1 MKTVLVTFGAA
12 AMLMGCASTAQEE
25 APPAT
30 AAAADPTSP
39 AAAADPT
46 SPLSPPGYMSM
57 AASSDMFEIES
68 SRLALQQSQ
77 NPQVQSFAQTMIDHH
92 TRTSQ
97 EMPQVAQSA
106 GLTPPPPQMLPPHQ
120 AALDRIRAAGPGQF
134 DAAYK
139 QEQISGHQQALDLH
153 RNYAAQGDVPP
164 LRDFANRTAPIV
176 QGHLTQA
183 QGLPDYAPPPPPPAS
198 APTPTP
204 AQAGERG

>member
-1 MKTVLVTFGAA
+1 MKIILA
-12 AMLMGCASTAQEE
+12 AMGSAALLMGCTPTAQEE
-25 APPAT
+25 APAT
-30 AAAADPTSP
+30 AAAADPM
-39 AAAADPT
+39 
-46 SPLSPPGYMSM
+46 SPLSAPGYMSM

-97 EMPQVAQSA
+97 EMIQIAQSA
-106 GLTPPPPQMLPPHQ
+106 GMTPPPPQMLPPQQ
-120 AALDRIRAAGPGQF
+120 AALDRIRAAGPAQF

-153 RNYAAQGDVPP
+153 RNYAAQGDAPP
-164 LRDFANRTAPIV
+164 LRDFANRTTPIV

-183 QGLPDYAPPPPPPAS
+183 QGLPDYAPPPPPPAP
-198 APTPTP
+198 AP